1 MMRLQDEYAVTTEPG
16 NAERLL
22 EAETA
27 RLVQLISALVPHD
40 GTFSQR
46 IPGLYVSRYSRTD
59 RDTIKTFYSTSFIIV
74 AQGSKDVMIGQEV
87 YHFDKSQ
94 MILLPV
100 ALPLAMQLME
110 ASSSEPYLAVRLEL
124 DPQRISEWVL
134 KLYPQGLPPVRQ
146 MSKGYIADVNL
157 SIINAVARLV
167 ECLHNDGDAELLAPL
182 VLDEILI
189 RILRSPIGAQVVEMG
204 FAESDVQRVSKV
216 ITWLQGNFSR
226 QMKVAELAEL
236 VHMSPSSFHVHFKS
250 VTSMSPLQYQK
261 ALRLHEARRLML
273 ASAMDATTACRL
285 VGYVSDSQF
294 SRDYSRFFGNPPSRD
309 IARLR
314 QQTHRTD

>member
-1 MMRLQDEYAVTTEPG
+1 MMRIEDEYAVTTVSAA
-16 NAERLL
+16 AEGSLD
-22 EAETA
+22 AETA
-27 RLVQLISALVPHD
+27 RLARLISSLTSLD

-46 IPGLYVSRYSRTD
+46 IPGLYISRYSRIDTD
-59 RDTIKTFYSTSFIIV
+59 TVKTFYSTSLIIV
-74 AQGSKDVMIGQEV
+74 AQGAKNITIGQEV
-87 YHFDKSQ
+87 YHFDKLR

-100 ALPLAMQLME
+100 ALPVAMQLTE

-146 MSKGYIADVNL
+146 MSTGYIADANL
-157 SIINAVARLV
+157 SLVNAVTRLV
-167 ECLHNDGDAELLAPL
+167 ECLQHPADAELLAPL
-182 VLDEILI
+182 ALDEILL
-189 RILRSPIGAQVVEMG
+189 RVLRSPIGAQVVEMG
-204 FAESDVQRVSKV
+204 FAESDVQRVAKG
-216 ITWLQGNFSR
+216 IAWLREHFSE

-236 VHMSPSSFHVHFKS
+236 VHMSASAFHVHFKS

-273 ASAMDATTACRL
+273 AGPMDATTACRL

-294 SRDYSRFFGNPPSRD
+294 SRDYRRFFGNPPSRD

-314 QQTHRTD
+314 QQPSRSE